1 MNRISGRTVGLW
13 LIALFGLSAAGQAL
27 ADDTSRFLKKA
38 AAGSIAEVELAEL
51 AMERAKSK
59 QVKKLAKHI
68 KQDHEQANQALKAV
82 ADKKGVPLPDETDA
96 DHKQEAKRLA
106 KLEGSE
112 FDRAYV
118 DAMIKEH
125 QKDIK
130 QFEKQARQGED
141 AELKQFAEQT
151 LPKLRQHLTH
161 AKEIQKK
168 LKSKDTQ

>member
-1 MNRISGRTVGLW
+1 MTGIATRAVGLW
-13 LIALFGLSAAGQAL
+13 LIALFGLSTAGQAL
-27 ADDTSRFLKKA
+27 ADETSRFLKKA
-38 AAGSIAEVELAEL
+38 AAGGIAEVELAEL

-68 KQDHEQANQALKAV
+68 KQDHEQANQALKSV

-96 DHKQEAKRLA
+96 NHKKEKQRLA

-118 DAMIKEH
+118 NAMIEDH

-141 AELKQFAEQT
+141 AELKQYAEQT

-168 LKSKDTQ
+168 LKGADKQ

>member
-1 MNRISGRTVGLW
+1 MYRMARRTLGLW
-13 LIALFGLSAAGQAL
+13 LIAMLGLAAAGPAA
-27 ADDTSRFLKKA
+27 ADETSRFLKKA
-38 AAGSIAEVELAEL
+38 AAGGIAEVELAEL

-68 KQDHEQANQALKAV
+68 KQDHEQANQALKSV
-82 ADKKGVPLPDETDA
+82 ADKKGVPLPDRTDD
-96 DHKQEAKRLA
+96 DHKQEKQRLA
-106 KLEGSE
+106 KLEGGE

-118 DAMIKEH
+118 NAMIEDH

-130 QFEKQARQGED
+130 QFEKQARQADD
-141 AELKQFAEQT
+141 AEIKQFAEQT

-168 LKSKDTQ
+168 LNNKDKQ